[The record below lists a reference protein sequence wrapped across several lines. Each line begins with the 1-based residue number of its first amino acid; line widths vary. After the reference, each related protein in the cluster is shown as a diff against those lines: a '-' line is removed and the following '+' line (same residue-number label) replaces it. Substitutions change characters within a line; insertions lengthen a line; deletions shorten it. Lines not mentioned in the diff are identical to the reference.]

1 MNNILAY
8 VLIIS
13 FLIIIGLGI
22 ICFLLN
28 KSLIFERKVG
38 INAMDK
44 LIEEK
49 KKRVAYLKKNK
60 KELEVIIESKKTDF
74 KIIEELFLAS
84 SSIRESFE
92 MTMKTNSLFF
102 GEIAASDMSNIK
114 KLAFIVGIINQILA
128 INQFKLKLLSIT
140 KENPK
145 EGFPTTLSANILKEI
160 KSIKIQTEKGMELNE
175 KYIEKTLKKNISISD
190 SELNTIKK
198 EFATLLMMGADLNDE
213 NKEKIKKMISDLGSN
228 DHSSDKINEYDTN
241 IKNREVV
248 TEITKDNIK
257 NFSKNMSEIEMI
269 KKISDSVNL
278 EDVEEHSIYMENL
291 KEMLDEHTNKG
302 TTENDFELKFLNV
315 CTAIPE
321 INSISK
327 YIIWYKY
334 FQEISETDK
343 IKQATAEEKD
353 IIIKVM
359 YISMVKIESY
369 CEQYKKKIEG
379 TKDFILVN
387 EVSDII
393 NTFCFKK

>member
-49 KKRVAYLKKNK
+49 KKRVTYLKKNK

-145 EGFPTTLSANILKEI
+145 
-160 KSIKIQTEKGMELNE
+160 
-175 KYIEKTLKKNISISD
+175 
-190 SELNTIKK
+190 
-198 EFATLLMMGADLNDE
+198 
-213 NKEKIKKMISDLGSN
+213 
-228 DHSSDKINEYDTN
+228 
-241 IKNREVV
+241 
-248 TEITKDNIK
+248 
-257 NFSKNMSEIEMI
+257 
-269 KKISDSVNL
+269 
-278 EDVEEHSIYMENL
+278 
-291 KEMLDEHTNKG
+291 
-302 TTENDFELKFLNV
+302 
-315 CTAIPE
+315 
-321 INSISK
+321 
-327 YIIWYKY
+327 
-334 FQEISETDK
+334 
-343 IKQATAEEKD
+343 
-353 IIIKVM
+353 
-359 YISMVKIESY
+359 
-369 CEQYKKKIEG
+369 
-379 TKDFILVN
+379 
-387 EVSDII
+387 
-393 NTFCFKK
+393 